1 MMGFRSWA
9 YGVAGFALILLAW
22 FMLRPDSFLQ
32 TADSKTPPEEPP
44 FSPAPSRS
52 PPLEPKRSTQAA
64 VKSAETGIE
73 TSMETGAGREIPGEK
88 IVCFA
93 TRAGYEK
100 FLAAAPPGSVLGQL
114 QALNAVRVKSGD
126 WLPAAAQATDG
137 RISGNFYVRV
147 PEVPLEVREK
157 GDALYRAVG
166 KKALDLIGA
175 EGVVGG
181 WGSGVTV
188 ALMDTPLEGVETIEG
203 ETAGHGTAMRSLILG
218 SSGPAR
224 GAAPGAQLLGFPVL
238 DAEGKGSSFAL
249 AEAIVHAVQQGARV
263 INMSLGSDGDSPLV
277 RDAVTYAQGRNVVLV
292 AAAGNEAVNRVSYPA
307 AYEGVVAVASV
318 DANGNHLYF
327 SNRGKA
333 VDVAAPGFAVVAA
346 WPGGKNVEVT
356 GTSASTA
363 LVSGAVAALLSR
375 EPGLTANQAVQ
386 LISKHAD
393 ATGLPGSEEETGAGI
408 INLQRVLERNQRGIV
423 DLAVA
428 GVTLK
433 EEGSQGRVVV
443 GIQNRGTET
452 VNSPVLEITA
462 GNERRKFYFGSLA
475 PGQTASEAVTLDL
488 TRARQEGGI
497 SAGASVEVR
506 GDQRNANDLW
516 SGFFRISKER

>member
-1 MMGFRSWA
+1 MTKRGWNILV
-9 YGVAGFALILLAW
+9 GLALFGLLW
-22 FMLRPDSFLQ
+22 LMLDPRPFLVPVESPVPIDA
-32 TADSKTPPEEPP
+32 TEKTPFPSVPKNPTRREG
-44 FSPAPSRS
+44 SPHPGGQKQDN
-52 PPLEPKRSTQAA
+52 PVDVLL
-64 VKSAETGIE
+64 ETG
-73 TSMETGAGREIPGEK
+73 SGKEIPGEK
-88 IVCFA
+88 LVRFTSA
-93 TRAGYEK
+93 DGYRK
-100 FLAAAPPGSVLGQL
+100 FLAMAPPGAVFGQIDALNSARVKTGSWLENALGQTGGT
-114 QALNAVRVKSGD
+114 ASA
-126 WLPAAAQATDG
+126 
-137 RISGNFYVRV
+137 NFYVRV
-147 PEVPLEVREK
+147 PEVPLDVREK
-157 GDALYRAVG
+157 GDTWYRAVG
-166 KKALDLIGA
+166 KKAMDLIGA
-175 EGVVGG
+175 EGVTDT
-181 WGSGVTV
+181 WGRGVTV

-218 SSGPAR
+218 SSGPVR
-224 GAAPGAQLLGFPVL
+224 GAAPGAQVLGFPVL

-249 AEAIVHAVQQGARV
+249 AEAIVQAVQQRARV
-263 INMSLGSDGDSPLV
+263 ISMSLGSDGDSPLV
-277 RDAVTYAQGRNVVLV
+277 RDAVAYAQGRNVVLV
-292 AAAGNEAVNRVSYPA
+292 AAAGNEAVNRVSFPA

-375 EPGLTANQAVQ
+375 EPGLTANQVGQ
-386 LISKHAD
+386 LISRHAD
-393 ATGLPGSEEETGAGI
+393 ATGLPGSEEEIGAGT

-433 EEGSQGRVVV
+433 QEGSQGRVVV

-452 VNSPVLEITA
+452 VNSPVLEIMV
-462 GNERRKFYFGSLA
+462 GNDRRKFYFGSLA
-475 PGQTASEAVTLDL
+475 PGQTTSEAVTLDL